1 MVDSSFLVKAIEIV
15 KRATEE
21 DANQDYEEAFKL
33 YQHALD
39 YFVAAMKCESGIG
52 KKTRGGDDGK
62 ILYFPIYVCITYMSE

>member
-1 MVDSSFLVKAIEIV
+1 VEILSRLDTSCSIVGMVDSSFLVKAIEIV

-39 YFVAAMKCESGIG
+39 YFVAAMKCE
-52 KKTRGGDDGK
+52 
-62 ILYFPIYVCITYMSE
+62 